1 MEYVQMTLDD
11 WLREK
16 EALRQELNS
25 AVGAFVRIGYR
36 LRKIRDGKLY
46 ERDGYKSLGEFAK
59 AEYGLEKSTT
69 STFIAINEEFSKDGY
84 SMELQER
91 YQGLGSSVLAEMLKL
106 SQEDRELVTMDTT
119 RAQIRELK
127 QFEKQEPQENNDL
140 KGVVIEFFREHPKLL
155 NDFYSSEGY
164 VTGDMEELVD
174 LINPSGNLSYRRGR
188 YMLFFYG
195 LEQGIKYKIFGETQ
209 THQMTYTE
217 FFALMQE
224 IYADAISGSRTHEAY
239 YGAPEVKTV
248 TRETSATTTTVTPPQ
263 KVPPAEP
270 EKPVN
275 TGKDTQ
281 MEEPEEPQEPSGE
294 ATTGKTEAMEESEE
308 ENTEE
313 KGTSS
318 IPPINPP
325 MQTRK
330 EFLEGCTAWGAALYL
345 SGWYKEN
352 SEAGGILG
360 DANRLEAWLK
370 LLVDDKGRE
379 LEA

>member
-140 KGVVIEFFREHPKLL
+140 KGVVIEFFRERPKLL
-155 NDFYSSEGY
+155 NDFYLSEGY

-270 EKPVN
+270 DKPVN
-275 TGKDTQ
+275 TGKDVQ
-281 MEEPEEPQEPSGE
+281 MEKSEETQESTE
-294 ATTGKTEAMEESEE
+294 QTVLEETEALEESTE
-308 ENTEE
+308 ENVKE
-313 KGTSS
+313 KETTP

-325 MQTRK
+325 EQTRK